1 MRLPDIQR
9 RLREIATEAG
19 LPELRFLADEMRRRP
34 SQKAPISS
42 EPMTDELRDAIRAFA
57 RRHQHMTQVDIG
69 RHFNVNQGRVSEALK
84 GFRT

>member
-1 MRLPDIQR
+1 MRLPEIQA
-9 RLREIATEAG
+9 RLRQIAEFHG
-19 LPELRFLADEMRRRP
+19 LPELAVLADEMRRRP
-34 SQKAPISS
+34 SHKAPISS

-84 GFRT
+84 GFRS